1 MRVVDDKHISDS
13 KSGHEIDHDRAH
25 GHKIGF
31 IRHYVFSMDHKIVGM
46 QYFFTAFAMAII
58 GSILSM
64 MMRMQLG
71 WPSHMWPTMAKL
83 FPKGMQGGVMAPEFY
98 LSLQTMHGTI
108 MAIFVLTAL
117 FTGAFGNYLIP
128 LQIGARDMA
137 FPFLNMLSYWVY
149 LLSCITVIFAFFV
162 EGGAP
167 ISGWTAYAPL
177 SAVPDAGPGQG
188 AGQTIWILAIALFTI
203 SSMLGVLNYIT
214 TILQARTQ
222 GMDMLRLPLNIW
234 GMLTS
239 SIISLLV
246 FPVLLGAGVLLLAD
260 RIVGTSFF
268 VPAGLVMGEKVIG
281 HSGGHPLLWQ
291 HLFWFFGHPEVYI
304 VVVPAM
310 GIAAEILATFIR
322 KPVFGYKIMAG
333 CWLSIAALSLI
344 VWGHHMFVSGMN
356 PVLGSVFALTTMLIT
371 VPSAIL
377 VLCWVVSLWD
387 ARIQFTTPM
396 MFALGFISVFVTGG
410 LGGFFLGSAWTDVP
424 LHNTYFVV
432 GHFHLTMAM
441 APLFAAFAGVYY
453 WFPRMFGR
461 MMNERLGKIHFWISI
476 VGAYL
481 VFLTMHVLG
490 IGGMI
495 RHNYDPTQYMFM
507 QRLQPLNVLV
517 SYGAFMLASCQLIF
531 VFNFVW
537 SLFGGP
543 KAAANPWKSNTL
555 EWTAPSPIPHG
566 NWDGPTPTVYRW
578 PYEYAR
584 NDIAEDY
591 MPQNQSVSYIGD

>member
-1 MRVVDDKHISDS
+1 MSIVEERHTVQ
-13 KSGHEIDHDRAH
+13 SGRDADPDHAH

-31 IRHYVFSMDHKIVGM
+31 IRHYVFSRDHKIVGM
-46 QYFFTAFAMAII
+46 QYFFTAFAMAIV
-58 GSILSM
+58 GGLLSM

-71 WPSHMWPTMAKL
+71 WPSHMWPTLAKL

-117 FTGAFGNYLIP
+117 FTGAFGYYLIP

-149 LLSCITVIFAFFV
+149 LLSCITLIFAFFV

-188 AGQTIWILAIALFTI
+188 AGQTIWILAIALFTV

-222 GMDMLRLPLNIW
+222 GMEMSRLPLNIW

-268 VPAGLVMGEKVIG
+268 VPAGLVMGDKVIG

-304 VVVPAM
+304 VIVPAM

-322 KPVFGYKIMAG
+322 KPVFGYKVMAG
-333 CWLSIAALSLI
+333 CWVSIAALSLI

-356 PVLGSVFALTTMLIT
+356 PFLGSVFTLTTLLIA
-371 VPSAIL
+371 VPSAVKTFNWL
-377 VLCWVVSLWD
+377 GTVWG
-387 ARIQFTTPM
+387 ARIRFTAAGLFAIGFVS
-396 MFALGFISVFVTGG
+396 MFVSGG
-410 LGGFFLGSAWTDVP
+410 LSGIYLGT
-424 LHNTYFVV
+424 
-432 GHFHLTMAM
+432 G
-441 APLFAAFAGVYY
+441 
-453 WFPRMFGR
+453 
-461 MMNERLGKIHFWISI
+461 
-476 VGAYL
+476 
-481 VFLTMHVLG
+481 
-490 IGGMI
+490 
-495 RHNYDPTQYMFM
+495 
-507 QRLQPLNVLV
+507 
-517 SYGAFMLASCQLIF
+517 
-531 VFNFVW
+531 
-537 SLFGGP
+537 
-543 KAAANPWKSNTL
+543 
-555 EWTAPSPIPHG
+555 
-566 NWDGPTPTVYRW
+566 
-578 PYEYAR
+578 
-584 NDIAEDY
+584 
-591 MPQNQSVSYIGD
+591 

>member
-1 MRVVDDKHISDS
+1 MRTLEEKHRIDS
-13 KSGHEIDHDRAH
+13 QIDHDHAH
-25 GHKIGF
+25 GHRIGF

-58 GSILSM
+58 GGLLSM
-64 MMRMQLG
+64 LMRLQLG
-71 WPSHMWPTMAKL
+71 WPAHTWPMLAKI

-137 FPFLNMLSYWVY
+137 FPFLNMLSYWIY
-149 LLSCITVIFAFFV
+149 LLSYITVLLAFFV

-188 AGQTIWILAIALFTI
+188 VGQTIWIVAIALFTV

-214 TILQARTQ
+214 TILQARTR

-239 SIISLLV
+239 STISLLV

-260 RIVGTSFF
+260 RLIGTSFF
-268 VPAGLVMGEKVIG
+268 VPAGLVMGEKVIE

-322 KPVFGYKIMAG
+322 KPIFGYKIMAG
-333 CWLSIAALSLI
+333 CWIAIAALSLI

-356 PVLGSVFALTTMLIT
+356 PALGSVFALTTLLIT
-371 VPSAIL
+371 IPSAIL

-387 ARIQFTTPM
+387 ARIQFTSPM
-396 MFALGFISVFVTGG
+396 LFALGFISLFVTGG
-410 LGGFFLGSAWTDVP
+410 LGGFFLGSAWTDIP

-432 GHFHLTMAM
+432 GHFHLTMAVS
-441 APLFAAFAGVYY
+441 PLFAAFAGVYY

-461 MMNERLGKIHFWISI
+461 TMNERLAKFHFWLTIT
-476 VGAYL
+476 GFYA

-490 IGGMI
+490 IAGMI
-495 RHNYDPTQYMFM
+495 RHSYDPTQYGFLKN
-507 QRLQPLNVLV
+507 LQPLNVFV
-517 SYGAFMLASCQLIF
+517 SYAAFALASAQLIF
-531 VFNFVW
+531 IFNFIW
-537 SLFGGP
+537 SLFRGP
-543 KAAANPWKSNTL
+543 QAAKNPWKANTL
-555 EWTAPSPIPHG
+555 EWTAPLNIPHG
-566 NWDGPTPTVYRW
+566 NWSGPLPTVYRW
-578 PYEYAR
+578 PYDYA
-584 NDIAEDY
+584 
-591 MPQNQSVSYIGD
+591 MPGAPE